1 MRGLGVLSCHH
12 QFQGNTL
19 FKELSGTSFA
29 APYITHLAGRLLNEY
44 PEMSANMLRAML
56 VNHASVSQEMT
67 QAFPQAMRESYRN
80 APATRNREIE
90 RDVTG
95 YGIID
100 EDALY
105 RSSENVVV
113 MRCEE
118 QIENNAHQFF

>member
-67 QAFPQAMRESYRN
+67 QAFRRP
-80 APATRNREIE
+80 
-90 RDVTG
+90 
-95 YGIID
+95 
-100 EDALY
+100 
-105 RSSENVVV
+105 
-113 MRCEE
+113 
-118 QIENNAHQFF
+118 